1 MTYNTIKKNIV
12 ALNVPTTYNPGKTLL
27 EYIYDKYL
35 FIIVEQKHK
44 LNINAYCEKN
54 NINRDTACL
63 LFTVLHE
70 FGHVKQA
77 IEQLEK
83 YGDFELWD
91 KEYSE
96 RESIN
101 RREMVF
107 CKKYYSIHDKK
118 NKRYIPVF
126 NGIDINNNNFKRHLY
141 KKSNQYRSI
150 PSEYM
155 ADSFAIKCMNKYS
168 NELIYIINNY
178 NKRKSIVLR
187 HSNKD
192 KGVIRKAY

>member
-35 FIIVEQKHK
+35 FMIVEQKHK

-77 IEQLEK
+77 IE
-83 YGDFELWD
+83 
-91 KEYSE
+91 
-96 RESIN
+96 
-101 RREMVF
+101 
-107 CKKYYSIHDKK
+107 
-118 NKRYIPVF
+118 
-126 NGIDINNNNFKRHLY
+126 
-141 KKSNQYRSI
+141 
-150 PSEYM
+150 
-155 ADSFAIKCMNKYS
+155 
-168 NELIYIINNY
+168 
-178 NKRKSIVLR
+178 
-187 HSNKD
+187 
-192 KGVIRKAY
+192 